1 MQELHNR
8 IERSVRS
15 IEAALPAPFPF
26 AEALACLLGS
36 GFSSFTEAIEPV
48 AEIPYE
54 AIAEFPSPSV
64 AGHAGRLWIGRIGE
78 TPVVVMA
85 GRIHYYEGYPLAEVT
100 YPVRVLAALGI
111 RALLLTNAAG
121 GIRAGFTP
129 GDLMVI
135 TDHLNLI
142 GANPLRGPVVE
153 GLERFIDMSA
163 VYSPRMRRG
172 LAEAALDARISLQHG
187 VYAALPGPSYETPA
201 EIRMLRL
208 LGADAVGMS
217 TVPEAIVARQ
227 CGIEIAGLS
236 CITNL
241 AAGVSATP
249 LSHEEVIETTA
260 RSAARITALL
270 EAAAPRLAPEVG

>member
-1 MQELHNR
+1 MSELQKR
-8 IERSVRS
+8 IERSKRS
-15 IEAALPAPFPF
+15 IEAALPGPFPF
-26 AEALACLLGS
+26 TEALACLLGS
-36 GFSSFTEAIEPV
+36 GFSSFTEAVEPV
-48 AEIPYE
+48 ADIPYG
-54 AIAEFPSPSV
+54 AIEEFPSPSV
-64 AGHAGRLWIGRIGE
+64 AGHAGRLRIGRIGE

-129 GDLMVI
+129 GDLMVL

-163 VYSPRMRRG
+163 VYSPRMRQG
-172 LAEAALDARISLQHG
+172 LAEAGLDARISLQQG

-260 RSAARITALL
+260 RSATRITALL